1 MSFRQKTENL
11 FLLRGFLLLLYL
23 FSVFL
28 IICLHIQSGPK
39 KSDVYSFGVV
49 LMELV
54 SGKKPLELE
63 YGESIDIVKW
73 VCSRDS
79 ALLSVVDSRIPEVLK
94 EEAVRVLKVA
104 KLCTE
109 TLPNLRPT
117 MRTVVEMLKKIDL

>member
-1 MSFRQKTENL
+1 
-11 FLLRGFLLLLYL
+11 
-23 FSVFL
+23 
-28 IICLHIQSGPK
+28 
-39 KSDVYSFGVV
+39 
-49 LMELV
+49 MELV

-109 TLPNLRPT
+109 TLPNHRPT
-117 MRTVVEMLKKIDL
+117 MRTVVGRYDFTRNGDCYLK

>member
-1 MSFRQKTENL
+1 
-11 FLLRGFLLLLYL
+11 
-23 FSVFL
+23 
-28 IICLHIQSGPK
+28 
-39 KSDVYSFGVV
+39 
-49 LMELV
+49 MELV

-109 TLPNLRPT
+109 SLPNLRPT
-117 MRTVVEMLKKIDL
+117 MRTVVGRYDFTRNGDCYLKLVTIYYFG